1 MAIIKIDGADYDS
14 DALSKEVKAQLLSL
28 QLTDQRIAQLQQDLA
43 ITQTAR
49 NAYAVAL
56 SALLKKEKKK

>member
-1 MAIIKIDGADYDS
+1 MAIIKIDGTDYDS
-14 DALSKEVKAQLLSL
+14 ETLSSEVKAQLLSL

-49 NAYAVAL
+49 NAYAGAL
-56 SALLKKEKKK
+56 TNLLKKEKKK